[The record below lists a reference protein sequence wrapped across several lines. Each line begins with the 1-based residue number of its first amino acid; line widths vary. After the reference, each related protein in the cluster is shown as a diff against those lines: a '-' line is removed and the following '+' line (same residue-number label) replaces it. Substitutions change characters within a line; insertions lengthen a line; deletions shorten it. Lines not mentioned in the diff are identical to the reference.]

1 MNDTKPLLGSTILN
15 KNTAFKL
22 PKTLSGLTTL
32 GAPTSGSLL
41 GGPKPN
47 NDCQQIYIF
56 NPGNNTMS

>member
-1 MNDTKPLLGSTILN
+1 MNDTKSLLGSTILN
-15 KNTAFKL
+15 KNTGFKL

-32 GAPTSGSLL
+32 GASTGSLI